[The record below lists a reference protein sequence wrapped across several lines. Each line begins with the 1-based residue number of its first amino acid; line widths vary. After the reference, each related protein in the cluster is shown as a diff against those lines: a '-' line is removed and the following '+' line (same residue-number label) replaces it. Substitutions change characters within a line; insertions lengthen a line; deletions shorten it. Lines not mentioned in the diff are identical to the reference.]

1 MDLSLIFF
9 LILGTIAIIGA
20 IGTITAKNPVTSA
33 MSLVLHFF
41 MLAGIYLT
49 LQAQFIAVLQILVY
63 AGAIMVLVIFVIM
76 LLNLGKEHQLKEGSS
91 IRKYAGVAFGSI
103 LALQVV
109 VLLMLNHEKFDALN
123 SKAAEVGSVEALG
136 KVLFNDYLFQF
147 EAITLLLLVAVMGA
161 LILARRKKSGESIR
175 SNY

>member
-9 LILGTIAIIGA
+9 LILGVIAIVGA

-76 LLNLGKEHQLKEGSS
+76 LLNLGKEHQLKEGGS
-91 IRKYAGVAFGSI
+91 IRKFAGIAFGCV
-103 LALQVV
+103 LAVQVA
-109 VLLMLNHEKFDALN
+109 LLLLLNHSKLEGLK
-123 SKAAEVGSVEALG
+123 SKAAEVGSVESLG
-136 KVLFNDYLFQF
+136 QVLFTDYLFQF

-161 LILARRKKSGESIR
+161 LILARRKKTGESIR

>member
-1 MDLSLIFF
+1 MDLTLIFF
-9 LILGTIAIIGA
+9 IILGVIAIIGA
-20 IGTITAKNPVTSA
+20 IGTIASKNPVTSA

-76 LLNLGKEHQLKEGSS
+76 LLNLGKENQLQEGTS
-91 IRKYAGVAFGSI
+91 IRKYAGLSFGAV
-103 LALQVV
+103 LGTQV
-109 VLLMLNHEKFDALN
+109 VLLLVLSHSKFEALQ
-123 SKAAEVGSVEALG
+123 SKAAEISTVEALG
-136 KVLFNDYLFQF
+136 KVLFSDYLFQF

-161 LILARRKKSGESIR
+161 LILARRRRSHESY
-175 SNY
+175 SN

>member
-9 LILGTIAIIGA
+9 IILGVIAIIGA
-20 IGTITAKNPVTSA
+20 IGTIASKNPVTSA

-63 AGAIMVLVIFVIM
+63 AGAIMVLVMFVIM
-76 LLNLGKEHQLKEGSS
+76 LLNLGKENQLQEGTN
-91 IRKYAGVAFGSI
+91 IRKYAGLAFGAV
-103 LALQVV
+103 LGTQV
-109 VLLMLNHEKFDALN
+109 VLLLVLSHSKFEALQ
-123 SKAAEVGSVEALG
+123 STAAEISTVEALG

-161 LILARRKKSGESIR
+161 LILARRRRSHESY
-175 SNY
+175 SN

>member
-1 MDLSLIFF
+1 MDLTLLFF
-9 LILGTIAIIGA
+9 IILGIIAIIGA
-20 IGTITAKNPVTSA
+20 IGTVASKNPVTSA

-76 LLNLGKEHQLKEGSS
+76 LLNLGKEHQLKEGTGF
-91 IRKYAGVAFGSI
+91 RKYVGVAFGGI
-103 LALQVV
+103 LAAQVAL
-109 VLLMLNHEKFDALN
+109 VLVLANTTFDGLK
-123 SKAAEVGSVEALG
+123 SKAAEISTIESLG
-136 KVLFNDYLFQF
+136 KVLYTDFLFQF

-161 LILARRKKSGESIR
+161 LILARRRKSHESY
-175 SNY
+175 SNN